1 MVSFPLGAKDYV
13 DIEVSGRS
21 ADCWWGD
28 HGYSW
33 EAADQT
39 GQQLKLHSGVGGQQL
54 KLRPGYSDP
63 AAESG
68 AAYGRGAL
76 YLRGFTL
83 VEERQLELSAEAFAD
98 GMRFQEC
105 VEEARHLLAN
115 TWALHEWGR
124 AHEEA
129 RNAAMRQAWVAQGVA
144 EASEGD
150 VVAPSSPPEE
160 GILTRV
166 PKVENNREYQRN
178 LRAKQKA
185 GLTLKP
191 RGRNGE
197 PPAIVPV
204 GQLQEE
210 DAEAFLWEG
219 WNAIYEEFIDM
230 SGTIRHFG
238 R

>member
-1 MVSFPLGAKDYV
+1 MQPTYV
-13 DIEVSGRS
+13 EEDSS
-21 ADCWWGD
+21 
-28 HGYSW
+28 SSS
-33 EAADQT
+33 DQAT
-39 GQQLKLHSGVGGQQL
+39 QIQQLKAALHM
-54 KLRPGYSDP
+54 
-63 AAESG
+63 A
-68 AAYGRGAL
+68 
-76 YLRGFTL
+76 
-83 VEERQLELSAEAFAD
+83 EERQLELSAE
-98 GMRFQEC
+98 

-124 AHEEA
+124 DAVQAHEEA

-144 EASEGD
+144 EAMSW
-150 VVAPSSPPEE
+150 
-160 GILTRV
+160 RHHRHQK
-166 PKVENNREYQRN
+166 KVENNREYQRN